1 MVKYLFLFIFLF
13 SVTVLPQNIFV
24 EASVDTSDY
33 LIGDRINYSLKIT
46 ADKNVYPL
54 RPFFRDSLKNIDI
67 IQEPDPITYESESE
81 KIFEYKYILTRFDSA
96 DVTLPAIKVE
106 YRFEGDTTLQSILSN
121 PVSFTVHRVIV
132 SQEEDIKDIKPPVR
146 IPLNWWMIALW
157 ILIGLILI
165 ALLVYLYK
173 KYFKKK
179 PVVQPVQ
186 PKKIKIP
193 LHIEALSK
201 LDKLDSEQLWQKG
214 FIKDYHSRITE
225 IIREYFEKRFD
236 LPALEMTTSESLRD
250 LAKHPEADNVLNI
263 TEKFL
268 NNADLVKF
276 AKYQPLAIVNEEMMT
291 QAKEIVNATI
301 PKKQIANEVNNV
313 Q

>member
-1 MVKYLFLFIFLF
+1 MVKYLFLYLVFF
-13 SVTVLPQNIFV
+13 SVTIFPQNIFV

-54 RPFFRDSLKNIDI
+54 RPFFRDSLKNVDI
-67 IQEPDPITYESESE
+67 IQEPDPVTSESESE
-81 KIFEYKYILTRFDSA
+81 KIIEYKYILTRFDSA
-96 DVTLPAIKVE
+96 DVTLPAIKID
-106 YRFEGDTTLQSILSN
+106 YRIEGDTTLQSVLSN
-121 PVSFTVHRVIV
+121 PVNFTVHRVIV

-179 PVVQPVQ
+179 PVVQSVQ

-193 LHIEALSK
+193 AHAEALAE
-201 LDKLDSEQLWQKG
+201 LDKLDSEKLWQKG
-214 FIKDYHSRITE
+214 FVKDYHSRITE

-236 LPALEMTTSESLRD
+236 MPALEMTTSESLHD
-250 LAKHPEADNVLNI
+250 LAKHPEATNVLNI

-291 QAKEIVNATI
+291 QAKEIVHITI

>member
-1 MVKYLFLFIFLF
+1 ML
-13 SVTVLPQNIFV
+13 
-24 EASVDTSDY
+24 
-33 LIGDRINYSLKIT
+33 RIT
-46 ADKNVYPL
+46 ADKNVYPV

-67 IQEPDPITYESESE
+67 LQELDPVTSESESG
-81 KIFEYKYILTRFDSA
+81 KIFDYKYILTRFDSA
-96 DVTLPAIKVE
+96 DVSLPAIKID
-106 YRFEGDTTLQSILSN
+106 YRIEDDTTLQSILSN
-121 PVSFTVHRVIV
+121 PVSFTVHRIVV

>member
-33 LIGDRINYSLKIT
+33 LIGDRINYLLKIT
-46 ADKNVYPL
+46 ADKNIYPL
-54 RPFFRDSLKNIDI
+54 RPFFRDSLKNVDI
-67 IQEPDPITYESESE
+67 IQEPDPVISESESE

-96 DVTLPAIKVE
+96 DVTLPAIKID
-106 YRFEGDTTLQSILSN
+106 YRIEEDTTLQSILSN

-146 IPLNWWMIALW
+146 IPVNWWMIALW

-193 LHIEALSK
+193 AHAEALTE

-214 FIKDYHSRITE
+214 FVKDYHSRITE

-236 LPALEMTTSESLRD
+236 LPALEMTTSESLHD
-250 LAKHPEADNVLNI
+250 LAKHPEATDVLNI

-291 QAKEIVNATI
+291 QAKEIVHTTI
-301 PKKQIANEVNNV
+301 PQKQIANEVNNV